1 MHVAFSLAK
10 LAGMDKFQSFIDSY
24 GGSALAERLGVS
36 KAAVSSWRN
45 GRFRVPAERCRAIQ
59 ELSDGAVSV
68 HDIRPDVFGP
78 AAKEAA

>member
-1 MHVAFSLAK
+1 MFSLTI
-10 LAGMDKFQSFIDSY
+10 LAAMDKLQRFIDSY

-45 GRFRVPAERCRAIQ
+45 GRWRVPAERCRAIQ
-59 ELSDGAVSV
+59 ELSNGAVSV

-78 AAKEAA
+78 ATDQPKAA